1 MTVSAESKAQEQ
13 SHRKGGG
20 RKRCYGQSEV
30 RSQEAEG
37 VGGEGWCA
45 GVAWEGAWQ
54 CHLGPGQASLECH
67 RHSENHPLWDKYFL
81 DSYCVLHTMLCPE
94 TTGEQDTQKP
104 LPF

>member
-13 SHRKGGG
+13 SHRKRGAG
-20 RKRCYGQSEV
+20 RGAMDRVRSEV
-30 RSQEAEG
+30 KKQR
-37 VGGEGWCA
+37 VWGGEGWCA